1 MALPEPPETI
11 DAVGYGLLLVHEDV
25 RALRE
30 TVTGHDARFDAVD
43 QSLADLRRLLIEI
56 LGRLPAAE
64 WALSH
69 HDSGASSHVRARL
82 CADN

>member
-1 MALPEPPETI
+1 
-11 DAVGYGLLLVHEDV
+11 VGYGLLLVHEDV

-64 WALSH
+64 WAL
-69 HDSGASSHVRARL
+69 DDGGPKSSRL
-82 CADN
+82 RGLFACPGSAMR